1 MPGKAEGVNRGR
13 KRHCDIQ
20 RRTQKPIPV
29 SRDHSEM
36 AGLIPVLASVFV
48 AVLRAAAPPNLH
60 DTKKLF
66 RPACCSRKPNLQQAT
81 TETRPMRISRRA
93 AGHGALSLA
102 ATSVAPRRAG
112 AAESQELRISSLE
125 GFGFLPLFIALDRKL
140 IEARAAALGLNG
152 LRINHLPLRSAVVS
166 TDALLAGQLDVIAG
180 TVTSL
185 LVLWDKT
192 NGDVRAVSDLGGQ
205 VLTLVTRNPN
215 IHSIVDFGPT
225 DRIAV
230 PSVRQ
235 GPHSL
240 VIGMAL
246 DKALGAGS
254 YGKLDTIQVQ
264 SGHADAVTM
273 LLSPTHE
280 VNSHFSTLPYVDIEL
295 KSTAPKIHSVLTS
308 SEVFGGPT
316 TIISAYATRHFVEQ
330 NPIKAA
336 ALAAALDDAQ
346 EIIANDR
353 MSAANSYIAVTHER
367 FAPEVLADMLT
378 RKGVLYSGVPTRTM
392 LIAAQMAR
400 TGLIRR
406 TPVNWKDFHFPL
418 LHDRAGS

>member
-1 MPGKAEGVNRGR
+1 
-13 KRHCDIQ
+13 
-20 RRTQKPIPV
+20 
-29 SRDHSEM
+29 
-36 AGLIPVLASVFV
+36 
-48 AVLRAAAPPNLH
+48 
-60 DTKKLF
+60 
-66 RPACCSRKPNLQQAT
+66 
-81 TETRPMRISRRA
+81 MRISRRA
-93 AGHGALSLA
+93 TGHGMLALA
-102 ATSVAPRRAG
+102 AASVVPPRAG

-125 GFGFLPLFIALDRKL
+125 GFGFLPLFIALDRRL
-140 IEARAAALGLNG
+140 IEAHAGALGLDG

-215 IHSIVDFGPT
+215 VHSIVDFGPT

-254 YGKLDTIQVQ
+254 YGKLDSIQVQ

-273 LLSPTHE
+273 ILNPTHE

-295 KSTAPKIHSVLTS
+295 KSTVPKIHAVLTS

-316 TIISAYATRHFVEQ
+316 TIISAYATRRFVEE

-336 ALAAALDDAQ
+336 ALAAALDEAQ

-353 MSAANSYIAVTHER
+353 MGAANSYIAVTHER
-367 FAPEVLADMLT
+367 FAPEVLAELLT
-378 RKGVLYSGVPTRTM
+378 REGVLYSGVPTRTM

-406 TPVNWKDFHFPL
+406 PPADWKDFHFPL
-418 LHDRAGS
+418 LHDRPGS